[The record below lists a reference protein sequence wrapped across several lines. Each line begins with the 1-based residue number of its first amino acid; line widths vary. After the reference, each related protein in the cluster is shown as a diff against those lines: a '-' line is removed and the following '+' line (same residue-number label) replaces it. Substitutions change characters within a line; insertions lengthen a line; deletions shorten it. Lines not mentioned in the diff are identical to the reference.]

1 MFSIFVS
8 TFYHGDYRCITL
20 QPLEL
25 QDEAEKHR
33 TEAAVKVSSQAGE
46 LDFGK
51 LRLIFLRLTVLI
63 TVVCDFVGFEHGEK
77 DKLSRY
83 IIYIYMHIIMQLLY
97 ICIPS
102 TKIFE

>member
-20 QPLEL
+20 RPLEL

-33 TEAAVKVSSQAGE
+33 TEAAVKASSQAGE
-46 LDFGK
+46 LDIGK
-51 LRLIFLRLTVLI
+51 LRLFFLRLTVLI

-83 IIYIYMHIIMQLLY
+83 TIYMHIIMQLLY

-102 TKIFE
+102 TKVFE

>member
-33 TEAAVKVSSQAGE
+33 TEAFVKVSSQAGHGGP
-46 LDFGK
+46 LSVFGGPAVIVYFRSN
-51 LRLIFLRLTVLI
+51 LANYGENTNLVNMQFLEI
-63 TVVCDFVGFEHGEK
+63 
-77 DKLSRY
+77 S
-83 IIYIYMHIIMQLLY
+83 
-97 ICIPS
+97 
-102 TKIFE
+102 

>member
-77 DKLSRY
+77 DKLPRY
-83 IIYIYMHIIMQLLY
+83 IIYI
-97 ICIPS
+97 C
-102 TKIFE
+102 T